1 MVFIELAC
9 ESCEVAVLSFV
20 LVAPSCTAG
29 CARYLAVPAAG
40 DHFLNWTFSGGAGFS
55 PFDERASGGSTSA
68 MLVLLYASARG
79 SQGPTW
85 RSMHRWLVWGHVL
98 ARGKDVLSARLKRV
112 QVIDCSVLTQDP
124 HARE

>member
-1 MVFIELAC
+1 MVLIELAC

-29 CARYLAVPAAG
+29 CARYLGVPAAG

-68 MLVLLYASARG
+68 MLVLLYASACG
-79 SQGPTW
+79 SQ
-85 RSMHRWLVWGHVL
+85 LI
-98 ARGKDVLSARLKRV
+98 RLE
-112 QVIDCSVLTQDP
+112 L
-124 HARE
+124 HARVISPGRCVGTRQRCPERSPEASSSDRLFCAGTRPTRR